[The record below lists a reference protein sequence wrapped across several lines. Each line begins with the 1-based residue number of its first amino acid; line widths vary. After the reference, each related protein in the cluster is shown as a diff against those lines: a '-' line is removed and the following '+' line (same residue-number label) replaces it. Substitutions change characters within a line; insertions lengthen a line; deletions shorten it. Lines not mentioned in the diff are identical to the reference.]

1 MSAFEPKWATPPGAT
16 ALDLLHERGL
26 AVGDLS
32 RRGDHDVDEVTNL
45 LFGLSPLTD
54 EWAHILAHVLG
65 STPAFWLRREE
76 IYRSD
81 LQRLCGNASDDWLSE
96 LPVRDMVSFGWIPSG
111 KSCEEARLNACAF
124 LGVATSH
131 AFASRYER
139 LLSTSAY
146 RTSQAFKTN
155 TSALAA
161 WLRKGEIDAS
171 SINCRPW
178 SAEKLRTA
186 VDDLR
191 ALTRER
197 EPSVFLPLLERKLAE
212 CGVAMV
218 VARSPEGCRASGATR
233 FLSPEK
239 ALLQLSFRYLA
250 DDQFWFTVF
259 HEIAHLLLHAH
270 EELFL
275 EGLEERHSAAEL
287 EADKFAREMLFER
300 VGVEALDDVEAT
312 RFCIARLAKR
322 AGIAPGIVVGQL
334 QEKQRIPFSYF
345 NYLKVRYARWN

>member
-1 MSAFEPKWATPPGAT
+1 MSAFEPMWATPPGAT

-26 AVGDLS
+26 AIGDLA
-32 RRGDHDVDEVTNL
+32 RQVDHDVHEVTNL

-54 EWAHILAHVLG
+54 EWAHRFADALG
-65 STPAFWLRREE
+65 STPTFWLRREE

-81 LQRLCGNASDDWLSE
+81 LRRLCGNANDDWLSD
-96 LPVRDMVSFGWIPSG
+96 LPVRDMVSFGWISSG
-111 KSCEEARLNACAF
+111 QSAEEARLNACAF
-124 LGVATSH
+124 LGVATAQ
-131 AFASRYER
+131 AFASRYVR
-139 LLSTSAY
+139 LLNASAY
-146 RTSQAFKTN
+146 RKSHAFETN

-171 SINCRPW
+171 AINCQPW
-178 SAEKLRTA
+178 NPTKLRA
-186 VDDLR
+186 AIGDLR

-197 EPSVFLPLLERKLAE
+197 EPGVFLPLLERKLAE

-218 VARSPEGCRASGATR
+218 IARPPEGCRASGATR

-259 HEIAHLLLHAH
+259 HEIGHLFLHAH
-270 EELFL
+270 EKLFL
-275 EGLEERHSAAEL
+275 EGLEERHSDAEL
-287 EADKFAREMLFER
+287 EADEFARESLFER
-300 VGVEALDDVEAT
+300 VGIETLDSVEAT
-312 RFCIARLAKR
+312 RFGIARLAKR

-334 QEKQRIPFSYF
+334 QEKQRIPFNYF
-345 NYLKVRYARWN
+345 NYLKVRYAWRD